1 MLQKKNTLLKKYN
14 FVQKPDFDKICK
26 IESTLIYRKWVT
38 QISDFRAKI
47 PDFDFKKMD
56 FETENGLLV

>member
-14 FVQKPDFDKICK
+14 FVQKVDFDKICI

-38 QISDFRAKI
+38 QI
-47 PDFDFKKMD
+47 PDFDFEKMN

>member
-38 QISDFRAKI
+38 LIS
-47 PDFDFKKMD
+47 DFDFKKMN
-56 FETENGLLV
+56 FETENGHLV